1 MKILVTMHHPDEG
14 PGTLG
19 RFLDD
24 QGARQVVVRLYDGQQ
39 LPADP
44 ADFAAVISMGGPM
57 NVYEEAEHPWLA
69 DEDRLLKQAAAAGI
83 PTLGICLGSQLIAKA
98 LGAAVTRADGEE
110 VGWYSFDLTPE
121 GAADPLLDGVGPTL
135 EVFHWHGDT
144 FALPAGG
151 RLLVAGDRVP
161 HQAFAA
167 GFSYGLQFHV
177 EVDAGII
184 SAWFKGD
191 PRLPGMLEH
200 YERRRPAL
208 EEQGERI
215 YQNFWSLVRR
225 QAAARGR

>member
-1 MKILVTMHHPDEG
+1 MDVLVTMHHPDEG

-19 RFLDD
+19 RFLDEM
-24 QGARQVVVRLYDGQQ
+24 GARQVTARLYDGQE

-44 ADFAAVISMGGPM
+44 SGFAAVVSMGGPM
-57 NVYEEAEHPWLA
+57 NVYEEAEHPWLPA
-69 DEDRLLKQAAAAGI
+69 EDRLLRQAAAQGV

-98 LGAAVTRADGEE
+98 LDAKVTRADVEE

-121 GAADPLLDGVGPTL
+121 GQADPLLAGVGPTL

-161 HQAFAA
+161 HQAYAR
-167 GFSYGLQFHV
+167 GLCYGLQFHV

-184 SAWFKGD
+184 SAWFKDD
-191 PRLPGMLEH
+191 PRLPGMLE
-200 YERRRPAL
+200 YYQRRRQAL
-208 EEQGERI
+208 EEQAERI
-215 YQNFWSLVRR
+215 YRNFWSLVQR
-225 QAAARGR
+225 QAAAGGR